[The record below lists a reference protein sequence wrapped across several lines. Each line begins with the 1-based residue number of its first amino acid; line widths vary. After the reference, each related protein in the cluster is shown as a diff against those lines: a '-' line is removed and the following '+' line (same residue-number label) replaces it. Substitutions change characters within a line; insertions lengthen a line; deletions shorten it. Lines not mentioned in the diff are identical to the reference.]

1 MQMTMTKIDQNCI
14 SI

>member
-1 MQMTMTKIDQNCI
+1 MTMTKIDQNCI